1 MFATVPA
8 YIIRVAEEP
17 REQALIPD
25 GGTAL
30 PVPASQARRWK
41 APECPFTVEYTA
53 ELMLRLRD
61 RAVKNFRALPNG
73 GLEEGGVLF
82 GRVLPNARMMQRV
95 EVVAERP
102 IECAHALGPAFV
114 LSDEEKTQVAA
125 LTDSGRWDREISG
138 LSVVGFWIAHG
149 RSELALTPDDLD
161 LYRQLFPNPWQIA
174 LVLKP
179 HDDGVP
185 RASFFFRAGGVVAPH
200 RKSHE
205 FFTDPNFTGTEEEK
219 YRPISKRRRGDL
231 ANAVPENAALLPA
244 AAETGSQRRTL
255 AGAVIASLLVGAL
268 MGYAVRGLM
277 TPVAA
282 VKPHDPELALEL
294 FSAGRQLLVHWNA
307 RSWEVDHARSGQLIV
322 ESAGIAKPV
331 PLTSRELFT
340 GYTRLPLPSADTTVT
355 LRLLEDDGHTE
366 QQQRYWVPG
375 Q

>member
-1 MFATVPA
+1 MFAPVPA
-8 YIIRVAEEP
+8 YIIRVADEP
-17 REQALIPD
+17 REQARIPD

-30 PVPASQARRWK
+30 PVPPSQARRWK
-41 APECPFTVEYTA
+41 APECPFTVEYTT
-53 ELMLRLRD
+53 ELMMRLRE

-114 LSDEEKTQVAA
+114 LSDEEKTRVAA
-125 LTDSGRWDREISG
+125 LTDSGRWDREIAG

-161 LYRQLFPNPWQIA
+161 VYQKLFPNPWQIA

-179 HDDGVP
+179 QDDGVP
-185 RASFFFRAGGVVAPH
+185 RASFFFRTGGAVAPH
-200 RKSHE
+200 RKGHE
-205 FFTDPNFTGTEEEK
+205 FFTDPSFTETEEEK
-219 YRPISKRRRGDL
+219 YRPIQKRRRDDL
-231 ANAVPENAALLPA
+231 AKPEPPA
-244 AAETGSQRRTL
+244 PAEDRRRTL
-255 AGAVIASLLVGAL
+255 GGAVIASLLVGAL
-268 MGYAVRGLM
+268 LGYAVRSLV
-277 TPVAA
+277 TPGGAA
-282 VKPHDPELALEL
+282 KPHGPELTLEV
-294 FSAGRQLLVHWNA
+294 FSAGPQLLVHWNA

-322 ESAGIAKPV
+322 HSAGIAKPV
-331 PLTSRELFT
+331 PLTSRDLFT

-355 LRLLEDDGHTE
+355 LRVLEDDGHTE